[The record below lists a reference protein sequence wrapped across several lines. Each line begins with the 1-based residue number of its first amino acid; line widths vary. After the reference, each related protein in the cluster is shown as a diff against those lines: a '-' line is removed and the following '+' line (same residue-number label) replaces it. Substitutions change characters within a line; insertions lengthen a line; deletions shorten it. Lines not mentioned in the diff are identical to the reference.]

1 MSRRAVAGSSL
12 RRAVDNR
19 CVKKLW
25 FVLPGAAFVALL
37 TAAVLI
43 QGGDLQ
49 LGDPAPAFVAPA
61 LSGEG
66 QTDLA
71 DLRGKPVVL
80 NFWASWCKPCEE
92 EAALFREANDRYSG
106 RAHIVGINIRD
117 ARSDAV
123 AFVAKHDLDF
133 LQVRDEGLSIYD
145 DYGLTGQPET
155 FFLDQNGVL
164 IDHVPGPVTS
174 EMLFSRMDLLVARD
188 AS

>member
-1 MSRRAVAGSSL
+1 M
-12 RRAVDNR
+12 
-19 CVKKLW
+19 
-25 FVLPGAAFVALL
+25 LPGLAFVALL
-37 TAAVLI
+37 TAAVVMK
-43 QGGDLQ
+43 GGQLQ
-49 LGDPAPAFVAPA
+49 AGDEAPAFAAPV

-66 QTDLA
+66 EAALSE
-71 DLRGKPVVL
+71 LRGKPVVL

-92 EAALFREANDRYSG
+92 EAPLFKEAHDRYEG

-117 ARSDAV
+117 ARSDAL
-123 AFVAKHDLDF
+123 AFVEEYDLDF

-155 FFLDQNGVL
+155 FFLDQDGVL

-174 EMLFSRMDLLVARD
+174 EMLFSRLDLLVARD